1 MLKRPGNTFIVTIAI
16 SLLLL
21 LIQFLIR
28 VDSYFLSDPLV
39 KMIQTISLWTQGW
52 ATESILYPAKEMDP
66 DFLLSPLNEGFVFL
80 NNNRLVGQ
88 YPIALT
94 FLYSLFG
101 FLPFSILPYFNIIF
115 LFIFLRLLVKNSIQI
130 PTLILVSLGTVVFP
144 LLIDFSEN
152 GPFILLTGYGYIFLM
167 KAFLTDKKQDWIL
180 GNLFLGISLW
190 FRLEGVL
197 FFISIQITI
206 GFIQV
211 FIKKESIL
219 QNLNPVR
226 YLLFAVIL
234 SLFLLWNTYSY
245 SHPLG
250 TRHLTNFG
258 NSDRT
263 IFDQIKI
270 FLSMVFT
277 YPRPNGWSLGFFLQS
292 PIFIYSILK
301 LSKVQIIKD
310 KTLLFHLLIV
320 IFYFLIAGLT
330 SPNDGITLTGRYL
343 VVTIFP
349 LTFIL
354 NDQMN
359 ELKKN
364 KWILYPIYTWMF
376 LFSFLI
382 IAIFYFSS
390 IELKK
395 LRTELKT
402 FNSSLFV
409 TTNELLSGG
418 FGLELIDKKVI
429 CIRRDD
435 LLDYFSTNLNKTS
448 PKEFTILTIG
458 KETNTNKEERN
469 RFASLIVSSEQLGY
483 NCSKEEHTA
492 RILGRTCIRTNQK

>member
-1 MLKRPGNTFIVTIAI
+1 MLKRPGNMVILTVAI

-21 LIQFLIR
+21 FIQLLIR

-39 KMIQTISLWTQGW
+39 KMIQTMSLWKQGW
-52 ATESILYPAKEMDP
+52 ATENILYPAKDMDP
-66 DFLLSPLNEGFVFL
+66 DFLLSPFNEGFVFL
-80 NNNRLVGQ
+80 NNHRLIGQ

-101 FLPFSILPYFNIIF
+101 FLPFFILPYFNIIF
-115 LFIFLRLLVKNSIQI
+115 LFVFLRLLTKNSIQI
-130 PTLILVSLGTVVFP
+130 STLILVSLGTVVFP

-152 GPFILLTGYGYIFLM
+152 GPFILLTGYGYMFLM
-167 KAFLTDKKQDWIL
+167 KAFLKDKKEDWIL

-197 FFISIQITI
+197 FFISIQIAI
-206 GFIQV
+206 GFIHI
-211 FIKKESIL
+211 FIKKEKILKSIH
-219 QNLNPVR
+219 PVR

-258 NSDRT
+258 NSDKT
-263 IFDQIKI
+263 IYDQLKI
-270 FLSMVFT
+270 FLSMAFT
-277 YPRPNGWSLGFFLQS
+277 FPRPNGWSLGFFLQS

-301 LSKVQIIKD
+301 LRKTQIA
-310 KTLLFHLLIV
+310 TNLNLLFHLLIV
-320 IFYFLIAGLT
+320 ILYLLIAGLT

-343 VVTIFP
+343 VVIVFP

-354 NDQMN
+354 NEQMN

-395 LRTELKT
+395 LRKELKT

-429 CIRRDD
+429 CIRRDN
-435 LLDYFSTNLNKTS
+435 LLDYFSTNLKKTS

-458 KETNTNKEERN
+458 KVTNSNKEEKN
-469 RFASLIVSSEQLGY
+469 LFNSLLVRSEQSGY
-483 NCSKEEHTA
+483 NCVKEERTA
-492 RILGRTCIRTNQK
+492 RILGRICTRKEN